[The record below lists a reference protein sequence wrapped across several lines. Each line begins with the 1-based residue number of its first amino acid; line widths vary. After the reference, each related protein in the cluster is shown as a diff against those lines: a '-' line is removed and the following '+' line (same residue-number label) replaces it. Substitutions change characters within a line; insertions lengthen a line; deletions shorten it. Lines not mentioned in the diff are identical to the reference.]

1 MYYMQRGNTVI
12 LLLGGGTKTSQQRA
26 GQDNCRWPRDIGKA
40 RQLAKGL
47 QDEQISNEDEGSA
60 V

>member
-12 LLLGGGTKTSQQRA
+12 LLLGGGTKASQQR
-26 GQDNCRWPRDIGKA
+26 DIEKA
-40 RQLAKGL
+40 RQLVKEL
-47 QDEQISNEDEGSA
+47 QDEQISNQDEGSA